1 MSVCPKCGAP
11 IRETQNHCYTCGY
24 KVNGRSSWSG
34 SASGSSA
41 PSSFTKVRTDPDTS
55 NLMMRLDKMKTLIIL
70 SLVVCFVPYVQ
81 CLSTVLY
88 IVILI
93 KSLSLTSDVNAFFLS
108 HHSSAFADL
117 TFNVRK
123 RVKSLISY
131 LIWVLVTIFLMVLM
145 GMTEN
150 RTLTSILG
158 SVILLSY
165 LYIFF
170 VGNYHQIFC
179 FFRLFYIRRIIQ
191 EYSEGNPIPRETAS
205 QTRSI
210 VVLYSLLIVL
220 FILIL
225 IVALAAIK

>member
-11 IRETQNHCYTCGY
+11 IQETQNHCYTCGY
-24 KVNGRSSWSG
+24 KVNGGSSWSG

-41 PSSFTKVRTDPDTS
+41 PSSFTKVRTDSDTS

-191 EYSEGNPIPRETAS
+191 EYYEGNPIPREIAS

-210 VVLYSLLIVL
+210 VVLYTLCIVL
-220 FILIL
+220 CILIL
-225 IVALAAIK
+225 IGALAAVK